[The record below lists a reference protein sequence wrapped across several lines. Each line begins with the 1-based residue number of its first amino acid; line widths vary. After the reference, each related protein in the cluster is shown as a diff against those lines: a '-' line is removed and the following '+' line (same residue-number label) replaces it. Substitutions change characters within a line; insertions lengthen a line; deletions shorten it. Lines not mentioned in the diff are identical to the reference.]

1 MLKRYYF
8 QNRNKGVAIIFA
20 TVAVIVILGAV
31 GIITTTIVNNKR
43 ESDFAVDEII
53 LSELS
58 RSGIDLAIKRLWDDY
73 LETTGNTTRN
83 WASYRYYLNSL
94 GIPINE
100 DLNFNGTK
108 DPDETGNGNGIF
120 ETYPA
125 GYDPRGWALLQNPI
139 QVRDPNNNQLLGTIE
154 SVHIA
159 RYDEWSKSILTI
171 TSTASR
177 NNRTKT
183 AVQVISIGGKSS
195 PHTEFSVLA
204 SNISCI
210 LCHAEFQSLPLSINT
225 DPANYNTFD
234 RIKIAS
240 LESLLVRPTEADSR
254 VAGTLYT
261 RGRVY
266 KPDGSLYSPSELQ
279 SSTLKAY
286 KINNTNGK
294 IIQNSSGQMIVTP
307 LENAGTDANGDLIPF
322 ANLYMDY
329 PLDEQAQTDGV
340 VPNNFPAPFPD
351 ENNNRLVDDEEF
363 EIVLNSA
370 NGRVYFESS
379 TLEGELPPGQITS
392 GVAYGVPRGSVYVPS
407 DPNNPLPTA
416 SNDALTSLSTTGT
429 YDGNLILIGTPDDP
443 IRIERTVAVN
453 GDLVLAGKIKGEGQ
467 ILVRGNVYVVGDVTY
482 DDAPGEFG
490 RAEDGTPNAFALV
503 AGGSIM
509 IGDYLTVRGVNHSA
523 RNNEKYPK
531 WNQYS
536 IDVRTPSRTNNVT
549 INGKTET
556 LQWGYFDPYS
566 VDAGMIVNGRPGQQF
581 SFTTSELM
589 LFNRM
594 ELQKALVD
602 PQYKPRFYGL
612 RASQPDKI
620 YIYDATDEH
629 AVKYNDPGVKLLRD
643 YLIEKGLPLEILSRA
658 TYHYCN
664 PTNNWISEDTLRRI
678 WFNDE
683 LTRPD
688 SGRPFQFDGLLYSN
702 NSIWCIVRSKTRHN
716 SNTYGKMIIRGGVI
730 SADLGVFV
738 PANNGVGIGLT
749 VYYDPRVRRFL
760 EINDP
765 NIVSFTKLGFCYQ
778 T

>member
-1 MLKRYYF
+1 MLKKLKE
-8 QNRNKGVAIIFA
+8 NKGIAMIFA
-20 TVAVIVILGAV
+20 SIAIIVILGAIGV
-31 GIITTTIVNNKR
+31 ITTTIVNNKR

-53 LSELS
+53 LSELA
-58 RSGIDLAIKRLWDDY
+58 RSGVDLAIKRLWDDY
-73 LETTGNTTRN
+73 LETSGNTTRN
-83 WASYRYYLNSL
+83 WASYKYYLNSL

-100 DLNFNGTK
+100 DLNFNGVK

-125 GYDPRGWALLQNPI
+125 GYDTRGWALLQNPV
-139 QVRDPNNNQLLGTIE
+139 QVIDPHTNQPLGTIE

-159 RYDEWSKSILTI
+159 RYDEWTRAILTI

-177 NNRTKT
+177 NNINKT
-183 AVQVISIGGKSS
+183 AVQVITIGGKLGS
-195 PHTEFSVLA
+195 HTEFAVLA
-204 SNISCI
+204 NNISCV
-210 LCHAEFQSLPLSINT
+210 LCHAEFQSLPLYRNT

-234 RIKIAS
+234 RIKVAS

-254 VAGTLYT
+254 IAGTLYT

-279 SSTLKAY
+279 SSTLKSY

-294 IIQNSSGQMIVTP
+294 IVQNSSGQMIITP
-307 LENAGTDANGDLIPF
+307 LVNTGTNPNGELLQF
-322 ANLYMDY
+322 GNLYMNY
-329 PLDEQAQTDGV
+329 PLDEQAQTDGI

-351 ENNNRLVDDEEF
+351 ENNNRIVDDEEF

-370 NGRVYFESS
+370 NGRVFFESGS
-379 TLEGELPPGQITS
+379 IEGEIPPGQITS

-429 YDGNLILIGTPDDP
+429 YDGNLILIGTQDDP

-453 GDLVLAGKIKGEGQ
+453 GDLIIAGKIKGEGQ
-467 ILVRGNVYVVGDVTY
+467 LLVRGNVYVVGDVTY

-490 RAEDGTPNAFALV
+490 KADDGTTNSFALV

-523 RNNEKYPK
+523 RNGEKYPL
-531 WNQYS
+531 WSQYS
-536 IDVRTPSRTNNVT
+536 IDMRTPSRTNKVT

-556 LQWGYFDPYS
+556 LKWGYFDPYS
-566 VDAGMIVNGRPGQQF
+566 VDAGGIVSGRPGQQF

-594 ELQKALVD
+594 ELQKALAD

-643 YLIEKGLPLEILSRA
+643 YLI
-658 TYHYCN
+658 
-664 PTNNWISEDTLRRI
+664 
-678 WFNDE
+678 
-683 LTRPD
+683 
-688 SGRPFQFDGLLYSN
+688 Q
-702 NSIWCIVRSKTRHN
+702 
-716 SNTYGKMIIRGGVI
+716 RGVA
-730 SADLGVFV
+730 S
-738 PANNGVGIGLT
+738 
-749 VYYDPRVRRFL
+749 
-760 EINDP
+760 
-765 NIVSFTKLGFCYQ
+765 
-778 T
+778 

>member
-1 MLKRYYF
+1 MASKIKH
-8 QNRNKGVAIIFA
+8 NKGIAMIFTTVAI
-20 TVAVIVILGAV
+20 IVILGAIGV
-31 GIITTTIVNNKR
+31 ITTTIVNNKR
-43 ESDFAVDEII
+43 ESDFAVDDII
-53 LSELS
+53 LSELA

-73 LETTGNTTRN
+73 IETSGNTTRN

-100 DLNFNGTK
+100 DLNFNGVK
-108 DPDETGNGNGIF
+108 DPEETGNGNGIF

-125 GYDPRGWALLQNPI
+125 GYDRRGWALLQSPLSI
-139 QVRDPNNNQLLGTIE
+139 RDPNNNNELGIIN

-159 RYDEWSKSILTI
+159 RYDEWTRSILTI

-177 NNRTKT
+177 NNRQKT
-183 AVQVISIGGKSS
+183 AVQVVSIGGKMS

-204 SNISCI
+204 NNISCI
-210 LCHAEFQSLPLSINT
+210 LCHAEFQSLPLYMNT

-234 RIKIAS
+234 RIKVAS
-240 LESLLVRPTEADSR
+240 LESLLVRPDEADSR
-254 VAGTLYT
+254 IAGTLYT

-279 SSTLKAY
+279 SSTLKSY
-286 KINNTNGK
+286 RINQTNGK
-294 IIQNSSGQMIVTP
+294 IVQNSSGQMIITP
-307 LENAGTDANGDLIPF
+307 LVNTGRNANGDLLQF
-322 ANLYMDY
+322 GNLYMDY

-351 ENNNRLVDDEEF
+351 ENNNRIVDDEEF
-363 EIVLNSA
+363 QIVLNSA
-370 NGRVYFESS
+370 NGRVYFENAVM
-379 TLEGELPPGQITS
+379 EGELPPGQITS
-392 GVAYGVPRGSVYVPS
+392 GVAYGVPRGSVYVPAN
-407 DPNNPLPTA
+407 PNNPLPTV
-416 SNDALTSLSTTGT
+416 SNNALTSLSTTGT

-443 IRIERTVAVN
+443 IRIERTVAIN
-453 GDLVLAGKIKGEGQ
+453 GDLVIAGKIRGEGQ
-467 ILVRGNVYVVGDVTY
+467 LLVRGNVYVVGDVTY

-523 RNNEKYPK
+523 RNNEKYPL
-531 WNQYS
+531 WSQYS

-549 INGKTET
+549 INRKTET
-556 LQWGYFDPYS
+556 LKWGYFDPFS
-566 VDAGMIVNGRPGQQF
+566 VDAGGIVSGRPGQQF

-594 ELQKALVD
+594 ELQKALAD

-643 YLIEKGLPLEILSRA
+643 YLIQKGLPLDILTRA

-664 PTNNWISEDTLRRI
+664 PDQNWISEDILRRI
-678 WFNDE
+678 WYNDE

-765 NIVSFTKLGFCYQ
+765 NIVSLRKLAFCYQ

>member
-1 MLKRYYF
+1 MAREIKH
-8 QNRNKGVAIIFA
+8 NKGIAMIFTTVAI
-20 TVAVIVILGAV
+20 IVILGAIGV
-31 GIITTTIVNNKR
+31 ITTTIVNNKR
-43 ESDFAVDEII
+43 ESDFAVDDII
-53 LSELS
+53 LSELA

-73 LETTGNTTRN
+73 IETSGNTTRN

-100 DLNFNGTK
+100 DLNFNGVK
-108 DPDETGNGNGIF
+108 DPEETGNGNGIF

-125 GYDPRGWALLQNPI
+125 GYDRRGWALLQLPLSI
-139 QVRDPNNNQLLGTIE
+139 RDPNNNNELGIIN

-159 RYDEWSKSILTI
+159 RYDEWTRSILTI

-177 NNRTKT
+177 NNRQKT
-183 AVQVISIGGKSS
+183 AVQVVSIGGKTS

-204 SNISCI
+204 NNISCI
-210 LCHAEFQSLPLSINT
+210 LCHAEFQSLPLYMNT

-234 RIKIAS
+234 RIKVAS
-240 LESLLVRPTEADSR
+240 LESLLVRPDEADSR
-254 VAGTLYT
+254 IAGTLYT

-279 SSTLKAY
+279 SSTLKSY
-286 KINNTNGK
+286 RINQTNGK
-294 IIQNSSGQMIVTP
+294 IVQNSSGQMIITP
-307 LENAGTDANGDLIPF
+307 LVNTGRNANGDLLQF
-322 ANLYMDY
+322 GNLYMDY

-351 ENNNRLVDDEEF
+351 ENNNRIVDDEEF
-363 EIVLNSA
+363 QIVLNSA
-370 NGRVYFESS
+370 NGRVYFENAVM
-379 TLEGELPPGQITS
+379 EGELPPGQITS
-392 GVAYGVPRGSVYVPS
+392 GVAYGVPRGSVYVPAN
-407 DPNNPLPTA
+407 PNNPLPTV
-416 SNDALTSLSTTGT
+416 SNNALTSLSTTGT

-443 IRIERTVAVN
+443 IRIERTVAIN
-453 GDLVLAGKIKGEGQ
+453 GDLVIAGKIRGEGQ
-467 ILVRGNVYVVGDVTY
+467 LLVRGNVYVVGDVTY

-523 RNNEKYPK
+523 RNNEKYPL
-531 WNQYS
+531 WSQYS

-556 LQWGYFDPYS
+556 LKWGYFDPFS
-566 VDAGMIVNGRPGQQF
+566 VDAGGIVSGRPGQQF

-594 ELQKALVD
+594 ELQKALAD

-643 YLIEKGLPLEILSRA
+643 YLIQKGLPLDILTRA

-664 PTNNWISEDTLRRI
+664 PDQNWISEDILRRI
-678 WFNDE
+678 WYNDE

-765 NIVSFTKLGFCYQ
+765 NIVSLRKLAFCYQ